1 MDRVTIADRIV
12 NLLNANPALSYSPLD
27 VAIALQENHNTVRRT
42 IRQLDLGGELSR
54 VGGRYVALQPS
65 TSEVNANA

>member
-1 MDRVTIADRIV
+1 MDRTTVADRIV
-12 NLLNANPALSYSPLD
+12 NLLNANPTRQYSPLG

-54 VGGRYVALQPS
+54 VGGLYIALQPS
-65 TSEVNANA
+65 VSEVNANA